1 MVFTGISIDRKD
13 KALFFFFFKKRTEK
27 GTESLPNRN
36 SITERTRSRALAGWL
51 NALVLVGSVQAS
63 RGRAEGPEPRRDITA
78 TACKDFS
85 VWVTHEVTM
94 LGLRSQP

>member
-1 MVFTGISIDRKD
+1 MGWEAGTGWFLLEYQLIGKTRHI
-13 KALFFFFFKKRTEK
+13 FFFFKKRTEK

-63 RGRAEGPEPRRDITA
+63 RG
-78 TACKDFS
+78 
-85 VWVTHEVTM
+85 
-94 LGLRSQP
+94 